1 MKYLAYGVSLSRKE
15 MARYCPNARFLGTG
29 VLYDWRLMF
38 KGEMPHSYAT
48 IEEWEGYSV
57 PFALWEISAS
67 DEPALDYFIGYPS
80 HYRKGFLE
88 AEFEGEDV
96 KAMYYFKNPEQ
107 RTQPPMLHYYNAV
120 VEAYAELEFDDA
132 PLKEALDFSESCP

>member
-1 MKYLAYGVSLSRKE
+1 MKYLAYGANLSKKE
-15 MARYCPNARFLGTG
+15 MAHRCPNAKFLCTGT
-29 VLYDWRLMF
+29 LKDWRLMF

-67 DEPALDYFIGYPS
+67 DEAALDYYEGFPN
-80 HYRKGFLE
+80 HYRKGIVE
-88 AEFEGEDV
+88 VEIDGEPV

-107 RTQPPMLHYYNAV
+107 RTQPPIMHYYAALA
-120 VEAYAELEFDDA
+120 EAYAELGFDDA
-132 PLKEALDFSESCP
+132 PLKAAFDFSNSCP